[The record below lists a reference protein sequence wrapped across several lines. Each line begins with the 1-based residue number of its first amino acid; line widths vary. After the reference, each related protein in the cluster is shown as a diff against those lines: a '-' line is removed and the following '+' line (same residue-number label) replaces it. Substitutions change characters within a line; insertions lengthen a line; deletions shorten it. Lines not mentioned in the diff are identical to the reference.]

1 MEGKMEKIKFKR
13 SVIVMGD
20 SLGLTIPKEIVEWL
34 GISKGDELTITPDE
48 GKHGK
53 FSAIFKEKTKR

>member
-1 MEGKMEKIKFKR
+1 MDKIKFKR

-34 GISKGDELTITPDE
+34 GLSKGDELTITPDE

-53 FSAIFKEKTKR
+53 FAALFKEGR